1 MAGLKIAPGYYQDSQ
16 GAVRWWDG
24 RQWTHQAQQAEPL
37 PQTLTSAPNDKP
49 QPPQVYFPVK
59 NPSVA
64 VLLSFFLPGAGN
76 LYAGSTAAGIVLL
89 ISWFVSWFL
98 LLAGVPAV
106 LIVWV
111 VATVTAHSAA
121 VKSNQRIRIGVR

>member
-1 MAGLKIAPGYYQDSQ
+1 
-16 GAVRWWDG
+16 
-24 RQWTHQAQQAEPL
+24 
-37 PQTLTSAPNDKP
+37 
-49 QPPQVYFPVK
+49 
-59 NPSVA
+59 VA

-76 LYAGSTAAGIVLL
+76 LYGGSTAAGIVLL

-121 VKSNQRIRIGVR
+121 VKFNQRNGIGVR